1 MGHNRLSKVTIVN
14 LPPQKKVALGQ
25 FVQKLCS
32 LVFCDP
38 LQ

>member
-14 LPPQKKVALGQ
+14 LPPKKVALGQ